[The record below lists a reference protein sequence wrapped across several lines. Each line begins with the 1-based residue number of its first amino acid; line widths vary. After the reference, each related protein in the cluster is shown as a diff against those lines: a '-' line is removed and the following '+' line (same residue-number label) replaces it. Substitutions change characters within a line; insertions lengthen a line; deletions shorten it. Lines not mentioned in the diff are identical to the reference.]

1 MKRSKTVETVEEPL
15 SLLFSGALPATASL
29 ARGKARRRRR
39 SQANKEVGQIYLAT
53 ILESAKPLC
62 LSHLWG
68 ITGLPGGEEV
78 EEILLGLKP
87 SPFPKGLEG
96 ALKAFAHFYPE
107 RVVEASYWGSLAKVG
122 DLPEKDKIRALTFA
136 SRLLD
141 PSPLLPKERTALYR
155 LRKAYGQG
163 IRAPSS
169 FPRGKTQGVTVA
181 VIYNPSIGEFLRLIR
196 SRFGV
201 TQAEL
206 AEKLKISQERI
217 SFIEKAKGPKV
228 RIGTIERYIRGL
240 GGKLLLPKPASP
252 GETLK
257 AYFYSL
263 QGEEQEAS
271 IRVVNERGEPVGEY
285 FWVG

>member
-1 MKRSKTVETVEEPL
+1 MRYSRAVETVEAPL
-15 SLLFSGALPATASL
+15 SLLFSGNLPATAPL
-29 ARGKARRRRR
+29 TRGKGGRRRRW
-39 SQANKEVGQIYLAT
+39 QANKEVGQIYLAT
-53 ILESAKPLC
+53 ILESAKPLR

-96 ALKAFAHFYPE
+96 ALKAFAHFYPD
-107 RVVEASYWGSLAKVG
+107 RVVEASYWGSLAMVG
-122 DLPEKDKIRALTFA
+122 DLPEKGKIRALTFA

-163 IRAPSS
+163 IRIPSS
-169 FPRGKTQGVTVA
+169 FPRRKAKGVTVA
-181 VIYNPSIGEFLRLIR
+181 VIHNPSIGEFLRLIR
-196 SRFGV
+196 NRFGV

-206 AEKLKISQERI
+206 AEKLKVSQERV

-252 GETLK
+252 GETLR
-257 AYFYSL
+257 AYFHSL
-263 QGEEQEAS
+263 QEEEQEAS

>member
-1 MKRSKTVETVEEPL
+1 LR
-15 SLLFSGALPATASL
+15 
-29 ARGKARRRRR
+29 
-39 SQANKEVGQIYLAT
+39 
-53 ILESAKPLC
+53 

-78 EEILLGLKP
+78 EEILLGLRP

-107 RVVEASYWGSLAKVG
+107 RVVEAGYWGSLAVVG
-122 DLPEKDKIRALTFA
+122 HLPERDRIRALTFA

-155 LRKAYGQG
+155 SRKAYGQG
-163 IRAPSS
+163 IRAPNP
-169 FPRGKTQGVTVA
+169 FPRGETRGTSVA
-181 VIYNPSIGEFLRLIR
+181 VIHNPSIGEFLRLVR
-196 SRFGV
+196 RRFGV

-206 AEKLKISQERI
+206 AERLALSQERI
-217 SFIEKAKGPKV
+217 SFIEKAEGPRV

-240 GGKLLLPKPASP
+240 GGKLLLSKPASP

-257 AYFYSL
+257 AHFRSL
-263 QGEEQEAS
+263 QGEGREAS
-271 IRVVNERGEPVGEY
+271 IKVVNERGEPVGEY